1 MADDGVLT
9 EFRARLSQ
17 IEASID
23 SGGYQPGPWARL
35 VSDLKRQPEPERRA
49 LAADLSRVSRKLHR
63 RRAARTV
70 SVAAGVALEA
80 AVVICGGV
88 LLAAAIHSGS
98 VLEAAAAAILWMTA
112 FQPLMKIA
120 IGYALGVGYEYAYLY
135 GAEPR
140 FKMRFGDYV
149 AARRAVRVVLHLGG
163 TVGSPIGLW
172 FAAIAVR
179 DELPATARAL
189 VVGAWLLLALN
200 AVLFGFGAAG
210 LARVGSH
217 RTRDTSG
224 GAAAFEIREALGL

>member
-1 MADDGVLT
+1 MADHGVLA
-9 EFRARLSQ
+9 ELRARLSQ

-23 SGGYQPGPWARL
+23 GGSYRAGPWARL
-35 VSDLKRQPEPERRA
+35 VADLKRQPASERRA
-49 LAADLSRVSRKLHR
+49 LVADVSRVSCKLHR
-63 RRAARTV
+63 RRAGRTI

-80 AVVICGGV
+80 AVVICGGI

-98 VLEAAAAAILWMTA
+98 VLEAIGAAILWTTA

-120 IGYALGVGYEYAYLY
+120 IGSALGVGYEYAYLY
-135 GAEPR
+135 GVEPR

-149 AARRAVRVVLHLGG
+149 AAPRSVRVALHLGG
-163 TVGSPIGLW
+163 TAGSPIGLW
-172 FAAIAVR
+172 FAAIAIR

-189 VVGAWLLLALN
+189 VVAAWLLVALN

-210 LARVGSH
+210 LSRVGSH